1 MVKILQVVVTFIPH
15 QNVIWLTSNAKSF
28 PKTKLKNI
36 EMKHKGSRVTDNP
49 IIQVNRIGR
58 NNYHQST
65 EWLLLL
71 SSVKFHRTRIS
82 KDIPF
87 ALKIKWTF
95 QVLQ

>member
-49 IIQVNRIGR
+49 
-58 NNYHQST
+58 
-65 EWLLLL
+65 
-71 SSVKFHRTRIS
+71 S
-82 KDIPF
+82 KQDRQKQLPP
-87 ALKIKWTF
+87 
-95 QVLQ
+95 VD